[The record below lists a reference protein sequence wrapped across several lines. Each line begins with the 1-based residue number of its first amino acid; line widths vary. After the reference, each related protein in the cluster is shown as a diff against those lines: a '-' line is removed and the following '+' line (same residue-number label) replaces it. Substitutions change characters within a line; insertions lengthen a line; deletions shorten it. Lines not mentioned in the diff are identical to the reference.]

1 MSVSNAHH
9 HGAEHNR
16 AFAIGVALNLGF
28 VAVEAGF
35 GVAAGSLALLAD
47 AGHNLSDVLGL
58 LLAWG
63 ATYLGGLQPTRR
75 RTYGWRSSTILAAL
89 LNAAILLVVLGGI
102 ASEAVR
108 RLYEPAPV
116 AGKTVILVAA
126 AGIAVNTATA
136 LLFKRGRTHD
146 LNIRG
151 AFLHLAGDA
160 GISAGVVV
168 AGLGMLITGWAWLDP
183 FVSLVIAGVILF
195 GAWGLLRDSVNLALH
210 AVPEGIDPERV
221 THYLCGLPGVMA
233 IHDLHIWA
241 MSTTETALTV
251 HLVKPDPEADD
262 AVISRATE
270 GLRELFGIQHATIQW
285 ERRNPSG
292 PCRSCCDGLG

>member
-1 MSVSNAHH
+1 MSVSNPHR

-63 ATYLGGLQPTRR
+63 ATYLAGLRPTRR

-89 LNAAILLVVLGGI
+89 VNAAILLVVVGGI

-108 RLYEPAPV
+108 RLYEPALV

-136 LLFKRGRTHD
+136 LLFRRGRKHD

-160 GISAGVVV
+160 GVSAGVVV
-168 AGLGMLITGWAWLDP
+168 AGLGILITGWAWLDP
-183 FVSLVIAGVILF
+183 FVSLVIAGAILF

-210 AVPEGIDPERV
+210 AVPEGIDPEGVRR
-221 THYLCGLPGVMA
+221 YLCGLPGVMA

-270 GLRELFGIQHATIQW
+270 GLRELFGIQHTTIQW